1 MRNSQNKSLNFL
13 VYHLF
18 SVVDLKLLE
27 NKDGIL
33 LILVTPAKVQQSV
46 LCVVG
51 TCSKMFAEGMYTSF
65 LSPRAEVRIKEVIF
79 VKFFGSVKSYAN
91 GSTVFSEVLSR
102 SRLGDLH
109 STCVRGERNSTRLS
123 E

>member
-1 MRNSQNKSLNFL
+1 MRNSQNKFPNFL
-13 VYHLF
+13 VYHL
-18 SVVDLKLLE
+18 SSLVDLKPLE

-46 LCVVG
+46 LCAVG
-51 TCSKMFAEGMYTSF
+51 TCSKMFAEVMYTSF

-102 SRLGDLH
+102 SRLGDL
-109 STCVRGERNSTRLS
+109 TLNMCQG
-123 E
+123 